1 MSRMLWISRQP
12 FDPLSQRRIIGA
24 GLVEVSSPL
33 GGIILFQRG
42 DKDGSFAHGD
52 VSRSESC
59 PAGVAPLAP
68 PAALTLTLHAPLTR
82 KSRQKKRRTAAGYE
96 PLRASRNQAR
106 A

>member
-59 PAGVAPLAP
+59 PAGVAPSGSAGGIDSYSSCAIDAEIAP
-68 PAALTLTLHAPLTR
+68 
-82 KSRQKKRRTAAGYE
+82 KKTADCPGR
-96 PLRASRNQAR
+96 L
-106 A
+106 